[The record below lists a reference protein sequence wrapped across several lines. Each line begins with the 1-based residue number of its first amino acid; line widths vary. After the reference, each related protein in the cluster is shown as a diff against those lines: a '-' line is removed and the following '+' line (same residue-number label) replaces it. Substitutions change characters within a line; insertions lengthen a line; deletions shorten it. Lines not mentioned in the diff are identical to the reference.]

1 MEKNKGPFRL
11 DGLLNF
17 VKRNARLVIGVLTV
31 ILALL
36 ILVVVVG
43 GNRDTTPE
51 PSQTGTT
58 AANTTATQTTTT
70 TTTTAPA
77 DPTVPTTTVEQIPLL
92 YTHPLTGV
100 ALAEPMLDR
109 PIAVMLNN
117 AKGAMP
123 QHGVSQAD
131 IVYETLAEGGVTRCM
146 GIFTNVAQVEKIGAI
161 RSARLYFVQLSQAY
175 DAAYV
180 HAGGSPE
187 ADAYLKNLKGMDLH
201 AGLSATHFY
210 RDQDRLN
217 SGYALEHTLFTSGT
231 LLLDYAQVRKVPTI
245 VEQEQDYGMHFD
257 EEAVLAGTKAEK
269 VKVYFHTWDKPTA
282 LTKTTELTY
291 NAQDGLYYAAQH
303 GGDYVDGN
311 GGNAAFRNVVILRT
325 HVEIQ
330 EDQNHLTI
338 VNVGSGTGHFIRDG
352 EMVPIRWSRTSATE
366 PFHFTLENGEE
377 VPFGVGSTYI
387 AIIPNHGQVDFE

>member
-1 MEKNKGPFRL
+1 MWKDKLTLLLGRL
-11 DGLLNF
+11 IGF
-17 VKRNARLVIGVLTV
+17 VRRNLRLVAGVLAV
-31 ILALL
+31 ILAVL
-36 ILVVVVG
+36 ILVLVVG

-51 PSQTGTT
+51 PAVTGTT
-58 AANTTATQTTTT
+58 PANTTTTHTQPTTVVT
-70 TTTTAPA
+70 
-77 DPTVPTTTVEQIPLL
+77 DPTVPTTTQTPIPLL

-109 PIAVMLNN
+109 PIAVMMNN
-117 AKGAMP
+117 AKAAMP

-131 IVYETLAEGGVTRCM
+131 IVFETLTEGGVTRCM

-180 HAGGSPE
+180 HAGGSTE
-187 ADAYLKNLKGMDLH
+187 ANNYLEKLKGMDLH

-217 SGYALEHTLFTSGT
+217 AGYALEHTLFTTGS
-231 LLLDYAQVRKVPTI
+231 LLLDYAAVRKVPTT

-257 EEAVLAGTKAEK
+257 ENAVLEGQAAEK
-269 VKVYFHTWDKPTA
+269 VKVYFHTWDKPTT
-282 LTKTTELTY
+282 LTKSTTLTY
-291 NAQDGLYYAAQH
+291 NAQDGLYYAQQH

-311 GGNAAFRNVVILRT
+311 GGMPAFRNIVIIRT

-330 EDQNHLTI
+330 ADQNHLTI
-338 VNVGSGTGHFIRDG
+338 DNVGSGTGHFIRDG
-352 EMVPIRWSRTSATE
+352 KMVAIRWSRESVTDS
-366 PFHFTLENGEE
+366 FHFTLENGEE
-377 VPFGVGSTYI
+377 VSFGVGSTYI
-387 AIIPNHGQVDFE
+387 AIIPSHGQVDFE